1 MIVLSTVYVIVL
13 AFSIQLQVC
22 CGNDI
27 QEINLQNKYDIFK
40 QSNGP
45 FSDNLIKSFGP
56 TDNNLLISPM
66 SLHYALSAIS
76 LGANEQSLT
85 EIKNVCHLPDDE
97 SKMKSAFKEFTDL
110 LKNDKNVEMFTAI
123 FVDKEFP
130 LTDSF
135 HNDLTSNFDASVK
148 SLDFKHNPEDSQVTI
163 NNFVDNK
170 TNHLV
175 HDLFP
180 AGAISVDTKS
190 VLVNTIHFKA
200 KWIYPFDETV
210 KSTFHGLD
218 KDYKTDIMYLPAT
231 NLRYKNDFEL
241 KAQLLEVPYEGE
253 YTFLIILPYEKN
265 GLSDVLKKVELKEK
279 QNSSSFIEI
288 FRHAKRVKVELFL
301 PKFKFEHTHDLKEVL
316 KKMGLNNI
324 FSDDADFSRLSS
336 MPVKVSNIIQ
346 KTFINVDEKFT
357 EAGAATGIQFSP
369 RNGRI
374 FKNIVNADHPFI
386 YAIFHKATES
396 LLFVGKFVKP

>member
-1 MIVLSTVYVIVL
+1 
-13 AFSIQLQVC
+13 
-22 CGNDI
+22 
-27 QEINLQNKYDIFK
+27 
-40 QSNGP
+40 
-45 FSDNLIKSFGP
+45 
-56 TDNNLLISPM
+56 M

-241 KAQLLEVPYEGE
+241 KAQLLEVPYEGGFK
-253 YTFLIILPYEKN
+253 FLIILPNKKKGLIRVEKK
-265 GLSDVLKKVELKEK
+265 LKSKSRAQ
-279 QNSSSFIEI
+279 QNSSALIEA
-288 FRHAKRVKVELFL
+288 FRDIQEDEVDLFL
-301 PKFKFEHTHDLKEVL
+301 PKFKLEQSHELEDILKT
-316 KKMGLNNI
+316 MGLNTI
-324 FSDDADFSRLSS
+324 FSDKADFSKLSS
-336 MPVKVSNIIQ
+336 VPVKVSNVVQ
-346 KTFINVDEKFT
+346 KTFINIDENST
-357 EAGAATGIQFSP
+357 EAVVATGVDLSFRMGCLE
-369 RNGRI
+369 RNI
-374 FKNIVNADHPFI
+374 IKADHPFL
-386 YAIFHKATES
+386 YAIVHES
-396 LLFVGKFVKP
+396 TDTPLFVGKFIKP